1 MQCKHCGSIIR
12 DNVKY
17 CTMCG
22 KSVFEIRNSIIN
34 NETTD
39 KMKEQVV
46 NVGNKVADNVKNVSN
61 KVAENIKNIDTDKMK
76 EQFRNVSN
84 NVVENVKNFD
94 KEQAKQKTMNFAS
107 NVKTDVKNFKTLST
121 TKKRNYIIALVVIIL
136 VVFVAGKGIMGIGG
150 NSAGGN
156 SAKMNSK
163 MTEIAQK
170 YEDAAWKYTG
180 VYSAYNQLSN
190 GNTVYLIQYKSVA
203 YSYKMYVLVE
213 LSKKDNSVVKRT
225 DKFSDDVSTSLM
237 YSSKWR

>member
-76 EQFRNVSN
+76 EQFKNVSN

-121 TKKRNYIIALVVIIL
+121 TKKRNYIIALVVIVL

-150 NSAGGN
+150 SNKS
-156 SAKMNSK
+156 MNSNTK
-163 MTEIAQK
+163 NDPIIAEAFK
-170 YEDAAWKYTG
+170 KWIDTDMDANTIYNNNDCIWDGSIVGRNGNMVSVSVTLYDRKI
-180 VYSAYNQLSN
+180 YNQLKNLGQDPS
-190 GNTVYLIQYKSVA
+190 GAKL
-203 YSYKMYVLVE
+203 
-213 LSKKDNSVVKRT
+213 LSGVVKVP
-225 DKFSDDVSTSLM
+225 K
-237 YSSKWR
+237 K

>member
-1 MQCKHCGSIIR
+1 MQCRHCGSIIR

-61 KVAENIKNIDTDKMK
+61 KVAENIKSIDTYKMK

-136 VVFVAGKGIMGIGG
+136 VVFVAGKGILGIGG
-150 NSAGGN
+150 SKNSDMIN
-156 SAKMNSK
+156 SGTKDSAIVAEAFKK
-163 MTEIAQK
+163 WIDTDTEANLLYNNNDCIWEGKVGARSENTIFVNLTLYDK
-170 YEDAAWKYTG
+170 KI
-180 VYSAYNQLSN
+180 YNQLKNLGQDTS
-190 GNTVYLIQYKSVA
+190 GAKLLSGTVR
-203 YSYKMYVLVE
+203 MP
-213 LSKKDNSVVKRT
+213 KK
-225 DKFSDDVSTSLM
+225 
-237 YSSKWR
+237 